1 MLFVLDLNL
10 VKPQKMTEMFL
21 RYGLSISNT
30 MQREDFALGFNSTGA
45 WSSVNHFHLQGYF
58 FPPVEGTPS
67 GNFPV
72 AAQSREE
79 LFRVNGAIVKS
90 LPNWRTTCYA
100 VEPLNAVKNGEDV
113 VKVAW
118 ALLELLQQRNIPH
131 NLVIVGLVVFIFP
144 RQPQCENGVGLFTDD
159 SATEHTGRLRIAVA
173 ELSGLVIA
181 GDRIVYDQLTEETF
195 SFVLQKEV
203 SLSTDEETAIV
214 VEWKDKLDI
223 TT

>member
-1 MLFVLDLNL
+1 MTLDKLLLCQWDRAASDGVMRTNVEDTSKRPVDKQLLETSSTNVHAGEIQTSDGAQHVVLVNVAPLVRGHVLFVLDLNL

-30 MQREDFALGFNSTGA
+30 MQREDFAL
-45 WSSVNHFHLQGYF
+45 
-58 FPPVEGTPS
+58 
-67 GNFPV
+67 
-72 AAQSREE
+72 
-79 LFRVNGAIVKS
+79 
-90 LPNWRTTCYA
+90 
-100 VEPLNAVKNGEDV
+100 
-113 VKVAW
+113 
-118 ALLELLQQRNIPH
+118 
-131 NLVIVGLVVFIFP
+131 
-144 RQPQCENGVGLFTDD
+144 
-159 SATEHTGRLRIAVA
+159 EHTGRLRIAVA